1 MNVFPV
7 NTSGWNSWFIT
18 QRLRWWCLK
27 HHQKGHSSQTLS
39 IHAGWCLPV
48 ILCDAI
54 FLWCVIFSP
63 GVSQYQR
70 QICFFFQLLIDKKN
84 HHPSDKRWG
93 HIGHPRTLYHEEM
106 WPSGILQQLQ
116 LCFVRIPKNVRISIR
131 SYVWLALNLATKN
144 QLELIQHLSTGHPVG
159 GWTTYLNKYELN
171 WIISRKKVFEMPQ
184 PSP

>member
-1 MNVFPV
+1 MFKTPPKGTFITNPV
-7 NTSGWNSWFIT
+7 NSCRVMFTCHFVWCHFSLMCYFFPQEYHSISGRF
-18 QRLRWWCLK
+18 
-27 HHQKGHSSQTLS
+27 
-39 IHAGWCLPV
+39 V
-48 ILCDAI
+48 
-54 FLWCVIFSP
+54 
-63 GVSQYQR
+63 
-70 QICFFFQLLIDKKN
+70 FFQLLIDKKN
-84 HHPSDKRWG
+84 HHPSDKRWS

-144 QLELIQHLSTGHPVG
+144 QLELIQHPSTGHPVG